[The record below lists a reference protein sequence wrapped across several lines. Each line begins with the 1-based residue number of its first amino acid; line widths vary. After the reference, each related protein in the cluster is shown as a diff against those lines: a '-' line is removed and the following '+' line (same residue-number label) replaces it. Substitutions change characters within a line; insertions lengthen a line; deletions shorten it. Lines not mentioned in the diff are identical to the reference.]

1 MTAQSSPAQWPVHAH
16 GQFFTTRCRALQ
28 RKGRACLS
36 TGSTR
41 GAAHALWKKAAPARI
56 RRAWHGATGGRDAAQ
71 AGMEPPGQTNL
82 TRDAEDT
89 GIASLTMASPGW
101 TNFHHTL
108 RSLGTQ
114 GLRTLIHK
122 FSVQCRTPVVEKRFR
137 PAFATHGLA
146 LPAHGDHAG
155 QAGQIF
161 TTRCEALGHK
171 GCAPLSTSSPCSAA
185 HRLWKSASGLHSP
198 MHDPALPAY
207 EGCMEGMRSPPRLPR
222 PGADYCRRTACT
234 TCNRRRRRITSA
246 RWLRSRTWML
256 KHSTAALKSR
266 SR

>member
-1 MTAQSSPAQWPVHAH
+1 MHMDNSSPHVAEPCSARAVHAYPQVPPGVPH
-16 GQFFTTRCRALQ
+16 TRCGKKPLRPASAARDTVLPVGGIP
-28 RKGRACLS
+28 RR
-36 TGSTR
+36 R
-41 GAAHALWKKAAPARI
+41 GWS
-56 RRAWHGATGGRDAAQ
+56 
-71 AGMEPPGQTNL
+71 PGQTNL
-82 TRDAEDT
+82 TRDAEDA
-89 GIASLTMASPGW
+89 GIAPLPMASSGW
-101 TNFHHTL
+101 TNLHHTL

-137 PAFATHGLA
+137 PAFAKHDPA
-146 LPAHGDHAG
+146 LPAHVAT
-155 QAGQIF
+155 QA
-161 TTRCEALGHK
+161 RLDK
-171 GCAPLSTSSPCSAA
+171 SSPHVAKPWGTRAA
-185 HRLWKSASGLHSP
+185 RPYPQVLRAVPHTGCGKSASGLHSP
-198 MHDPALPAY
+198 MHDPSLPTH

-222 PGADYCRRTACT
+222 PSADYCRRTACT

>member
-28 RKGRACLS
+28 RKGRARLS
-36 TGSTR
+36 TSSTR

-56 RRAWHGATGGRDAAQ
+56 RRAWHGATGGWDAAQ
-71 AGMEPPGQTNL
+71 AGVEPPGQTNL

-89 GIASLTMASPGW
+89 GIASQPMASPGW

-108 RSLGTQ
+108 RSIGTQ

-122 FSVQCRTPVVEKRFR
+122 FSVQCHTPVVEKRFG
-137 PAFATHGLA
+137 PAFTVHGSA

-155 QAGQIF
+155 RAGQIF

-198 MHDPALPAY
+198 SMIRRYRHTRAAWKGCAPRHACPGQAPTTAGAPPAPPATDA
-207 EGCMEGMRSPPRLPR
+207 GDASLR
-222 PGADYCRRTACT
+222 PGGCGHGPGC
-234 TCNRRRRRITSA
+234 
-246 RWLRSRTWML
+246 
-256 KHSTAALKSR
+256 
-266 SR
+266 

>member
-1 MTAQSSPAQWPVHAH
+1 MHMDNSSPHVAEPCSARAVHAYPQVPPGVPH
-16 GQFFTTRCRALQ
+16 TRCGKKPPRPASAARDTVLPVGGMP
-28 RKGRACLS
+28 RR
-36 TGSTR
+36 R
-41 GAAHALWKKAAPARI
+41 GWS
-56 RRAWHGATGGRDAAQ
+56 
-71 AGMEPPGQTNL
+71 PGQTNL
-82 TRDAEDT
+82 TRDAEDA
-89 GIASLTMASPGW
+89 GIAPLPMASSGW

-122 FSVQCRTPVVEKRFR
+122 FSVQCRTPVVEKRFG
-137 PAFATHGLA
+137 PAFATHGSA
-146 LPAHGDHAG
+146 LPAYGDHTG

-198 MHDPALPAY
+198 MHDPSLPAH

-222 PGADYCRRTACT
+222 RCADYCRRTACT